1 MEDNQKSVTQTEPVN
16 TEEKTEGAGT
26 EPVEKTEKTYTQDE
40 FNAFDKKL
48 REKYEKKY
56 EGIDLKKYKEWE
68 ESQKTEAQKQT
79 ELTQQITETKQE
91 NEKLKQKLAVAN
103 ADVSKEFRDFVRF
116 TVSEMEGDF
125 EDNLEDFLKSN
136 PKYLQTSKDVETPQS
151 NGVATKKISNNAD
164 DGVTAIL
171 KAKHPDIDF

>member
-1 MEDNQKSVTQTEPVN
+1 MEDNQKTVTQTEPVN
-16 TEEKTEGAGT
+16 TEEKTEGAVT
-26 EPVEKTEKTYTQDE
+26 EPAEKTEKTYTQDE

-68 ESQKTEAQKQT
+68 ESQKTETQKQT

-125 EDNLEDFLKSN
+125 EDNLEEFLKSN
-136 PKYLQTSKDVETPQS
+136 PKYLQTSKEVETPQS

>member
-1 MEDNQKSVTQTEPVN
+1 M
-16 TEEKTEGAGT
+16 
-26 EPVEKTEKTYTQDE
+26 
-40 FNAFDKKL
+40 
-48 REKYEKKY
+48 
-56 EGIDLKKYKEWE
+56 KKYKEWE
-68 ESQKTEAQKQT
+68 ESQKTETQKQT

-125 EDNLEDFLKSN
+125 EDNLEEFLKSN
-136 PKYLQTSKDVETPQS
+136 PKYLQTSKEVETPQS

>member
-1 MEDNQKSVTQTEPVN
+1 LRCGNYFVTQTKNIGGFMEDNQKPVTQTEPVN

-26 EPVEKTEKTYTQDE
+26 EPVEKTEKTYTQDD

-91 NEKLKQKLAVAN
+91 
-103 ADVSKEFRDFVRF
+103 
-116 TVSEMEGDF
+116 
-125 EDNLEDFLKSN
+125 
-136 PKYLQTSKDVETPQS
+136 
-151 NGVATKKISNNAD
+151 
-164 DGVTAIL
+164 
-171 KAKHPDIDF
+171 